1 VATRGWWR
9 ATVVAVVA
17 VATVGAA
24 GLPGGSTLPLAPRA
38 ALAEAPTT
46 AWIYIGQSDFQTKAV
61 SMATGGTLN
70 VRNNATIRHTVTSDL
85 RGSDGKPLFNVTV
98 EPGATVS
105 IPAAADLVA
114 GAYPFHCS
122 IHPTMR
128 GTLTIEGSGGGVEPS
143 RPSFDQPLVLPPVL
157 TGRHIRVPIKRAD
170 VQVFPTGPKTRM
182 WTYGGTYP
190 GPTIRRPAGHDT
202 EVRFVNR
209 LPRAAGA
216 LTVHLHGDHHASRYD
231 GRPTTELIGHG
242 SARTYDYPLTDGGVP
257 ERAAFNW
264 YHDHRMNRTARNNW
278 LGLQGM
284 FLVSDGKARQLG
296 LPGGRYDVPLMVSER
311 SFTADNQLARPFPR
325 HPDMTM
331 TGPDAP
337 PNDATV
343 GDTVL
348 ANGRYAPYL
357 RVSTHRYRLRLLN
370 TSPFTAYD
378 FHMSDGQPFVQV
390 ATGNGLLPK
399 PVVRQD
405 LFLGPAQRAEVVV
418 DFHGELG
425 KRIVLESIP
434 RVTNPGGDG
443 VGSPAVSIMQFRVT
457 RSADHDD
464 TVVPSSLRRAPR
476 LDPPDRVAKTW
487 RFGLGGDPSTGT
499 YWTVNGKPFDPWR
512 VDHRVPL
519 GTQERWRLVNDSP
532 MTHFIHLHE
541 EQWRTLLRNGKRPP
555 PWERGLEDTWRLDPG
570 ESVVV
575 AARFTDHT
583 GRFMLHC
590 HMLDHEDHGLM
601 ATFQVVAPRS
611 GTRTEAAVLSS
622 ALLRN
627 VLAANAGTGMTADDL
642 MCRTRRRTRAS

>member
-1 VATRGWWR
+1 
-9 ATVVAVVA
+9 VAVVA

-24 GLPGGSTLPLAPRA
+24 GLPGGSTFPLALQPA
-38 ALAEAPTT
+38 AAEAPTT
-46 AWIYIGQSDFQTKAV
+46 AWIYIGQTDFQTKAV

-70 VRNNATIRHTVTSDL
+70 VRNNATIKHTVTSDL
-85 RGSDGKPLFNVTV
+85 RGSDGKPLFDVTV
-98 EPGATVS
+98 LPGQTVS
-105 IPAAADLVA
+105 ISAAADLVA
-114 GAYPFHCS
+114 GSYPFHCS

-128 GTLTIEGSGGGVEPS
+128 GTLTIEGSGGGVEPT
-143 RPSFDQPLVLPPVL
+143 RPSFDQPFVRPPVL
-157 TGRHIRVPIKRAD
+157 TGKDIRIPIKRAD

-202 EVRFVNR
+202 KVRFVNR

-216 LTVHLHGDHHASRYD
+216 LSVHLHGDHHASKHD

-296 LPGGRYDVPLMVSER
+296 LPGGRYDVPIMVSER
-311 SFTADNQLARPFPR
+311 SFTDDNQLARPFPK
-325 HPDMTM
+325 HADMTM

-378 FHMSDGQPFVQV
+378 FHLSDGQPFVQI

-425 KRIVLESIP
+425 KRIVLESVP
-434 RVTNPGGDG
+434 RVSNPGGDG
-443 VGSPAVSIMQFRVT
+443 VGSPAVSIMEFRVT

-464 TVVPSSLRRAPR
+464 TVVPASLLRAPR
-476 LDPPDRVAKTW
+476 LDPPDRIAKTW
-487 RFGLGGDPSTGT
+487 RFDLGGDPSTGT

-512 VDHRVPL
+512 VDHRVTI
-519 GTQERWRLVNDSP
+519 GTQEKWRLVNDSP
-532 MTHFIHLHE
+532 MTHFVHLHE

-555 PWERGLEDTWRLDPG
+555 AWERGLEDTWRLDPG

-601 ATFQVVAPRS
+601 ATFQVVAPRA
-611 GTRTEAAVLSS
+611 GTRTSAAAVTSP
-622 ALLRN
+622 LLRN
-627 VLAANAGTGMTADDL
+627 VLTANSDTGMTADDL

>member
-1 VATRGWWR
+1 
-9 ATVVAVVA
+9 
-17 VATVGAA
+17 
-24 GLPGGSTLPLAPRA
+24 
-38 ALAEAPTT
+38 
-46 AWIYIGQSDFQTKAV
+46 
-61 SMATGGTLN
+61 
-70 VRNNATIRHTVTSDL
+70 
-85 RGSDGKPLFNVTV
+85 
-98 EPGATVS
+98 
-105 IPAAADLVA
+105 
-114 GAYPFHCS
+114 
-122 IHPTMR
+122 
-128 GTLTIEGSGGGVEPS
+128 
-143 RPSFDQPLVLPPVL
+143 
-157 TGRHIRVPIKRAD
+157 
-170 VQVFPTGPKTRM
+170 
-182 WTYGGTYP
+182 
-190 GPTIRRPAGHDT
+190 
-202 EVRFVNR
+202 
-209 LPRAAGA
+209 
-216 LTVHLHGDHHASRYD
+216 
-231 GRPTTELIGHG
+231 
-242 SARTYDYPLTDGGVP
+242 
-257 ERAAFNW
+257 
-264 YHDHRMNRTARNNW
+264 MNRTARNNW

-325 HPDMTM
+325 HPDMMM

-555 PWERGLEDTWRLDPG
+555 AWERGLEDTWRLDPG

-601 ATFQVVAPRS
+601 ATFQVVAPRA
-611 GTRTEAAVLSS
+611 GTRTSAAAVTSP
-622 ALLRN
+622 LLRN
-627 VLAANAGTGMTADDL
+627 VLTANSDTGMTADDL